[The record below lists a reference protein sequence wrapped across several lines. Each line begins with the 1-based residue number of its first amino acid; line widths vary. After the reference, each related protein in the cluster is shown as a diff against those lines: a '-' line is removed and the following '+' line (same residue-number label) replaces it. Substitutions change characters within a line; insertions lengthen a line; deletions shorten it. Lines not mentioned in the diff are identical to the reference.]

1 MPGSGAEGEAHTSR
15 WDRACSAGA
24 GVAQGLGEQRG
35 MENRALQKRMGV
47 GHVAAKPRS
56 AIREAEGN
64 GGALGGDVASGRTKR
79 DRDLG
84 FSIYS

>member
-1 MPGSGAEGEAHTSR
+1 
-15 WDRACSAGA
+15 
-24 GVAQGLGEQRG
+24 

-64 GGALGGDVASGRTKR
+64 GSALGGDVASGRTKR

>member
-1 MPGSGAEGEAHTSR
+1 
-15 WDRACSAGA
+15 
-24 GVAQGLGEQRG
+24 

-84 FSIYS
+84 FFIYS